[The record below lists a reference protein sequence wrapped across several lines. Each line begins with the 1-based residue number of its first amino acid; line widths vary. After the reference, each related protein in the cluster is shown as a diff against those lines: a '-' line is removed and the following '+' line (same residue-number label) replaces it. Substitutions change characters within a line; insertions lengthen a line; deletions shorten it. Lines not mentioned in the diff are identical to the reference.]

1 MNLFDLV
8 AKITLDTSDYDK
20 GLGDSSTKTQ
30 TFAQKIKT
38 GFANMSTAAK
48 IATGLAS
55 GAVVAFGKSCVE
67 SAATVKAQNAQFS
80 AAFGELQDTATEAF
94 NAMSEDTG
102 ILATRLKSEGT
113 KAFSQFKGAGLDAAD
128 ALERMDEFTRLAADG
143 AAYYDM
149 SLEETSELMRS
160 FIRGNTEAGD
170 RIGLFTSETQRNQ
183 AALDTLGKKYAD
195 CTEAEKQMIMLD
207 IASSIYESSG
217 AMGQASRE
225 ADGYENVIGN
235 LKEAW
240 AQFTA
245 VIGTPI
251 LSAVVPVLQNITSG
265 LTTMGQIVQQAGE
278 KFEELK
284 TRVQEAKQW
293 VDEHQAATALL
304 VTAFGALTLAILSYN
319 AAALAKRAADIAET
333 VSIAAL
339 IAMDY
344 AHAAAMGVATVAT
357 SAFGAVIGF
366 VTSPVTL
373 LMLAI
378 VALIAVGVA
387 LYQNWDTVKTKAGEA
402 WNAVTSTISGAVS
415 SAASFVS
422 EKFGNIKT
430 TVTTAWSSVKTNTS
444 SAMDSVKSSISSKLE
459 NAKSAASEK
468 LDSIKKA
475 FSEKMESAR
484 KAVKDA
490 IDKIK
495 GLFNFSWSL
504 PKLKLPHISI
514 SGSFSLYPPSVP
526 HFSISWY
533 RKAMDNAMLLSNPT
547 IFGMMNGNL
556 LGGGE
561 AGQEVVAGATTL
573 MRMIQD
579 AVGDSRDVSYTQ
591 IFNSPKALS
600 RREIRR
606 ETRNMVREIQAA
618 W

>member
-30 TFAQKIKT
+30 TFVQKIKT

-143 AAYYDM
+143 AAYYDI

-225 ADGYENVIGN
+225 ADGYENVVGN
-235 LKEAW
+235 LKESW
-240 AQFTA
+240 VQFKA
-245 VIGTPI
+245 AIGTPI

-284 TRVQEAKQW
+284 NRAQEAKQW
-293 VDEHQAATALL
+293 MDEHQAATALL

-319 AAALAKRAADIAET
+319 AAALAKLAADAAET

-387 LYQNWDTVKTKAGEA
+387 LYQNWDTVKAKAGEV
-402 WNAVTSTISGAVS
+402 WNAVTSAISGAVS

-430 TVTTAWSSVKTNTS
+430 TVTTAWNSVKTNTS
-444 SAMDSVKSSISSKLE
+444 NAINSVKTAISTGMNAAKSAVSSVLDAIKSAFSSKLE
-459 NAKSAASEK
+459 AAKTV
-468 LDSIKKA
+468 
-475 FSEKMESAR
+475 
-484 KAVKDA
+484 VKTV

-495 GLFNFSWSL
+495 GLFKFSWSL

-514 SGSFSLYPPSVP
+514 SGSFSLNPPSVP
-526 HFSISWY
+526 HFGISWY
-533 RKAMDNAMLLSNPT
+533 RKAMNNAMLLSSPT
-547 IFGMMNGNL
+547 IFGAMNGNL

-561 AGQEVVAGATTL
+561 AGQEVVAGANTL

-579 AVGDSRDVSYTQ
+579 AVGDRRDVSYTQ

>member
-20 GLGDSSTKTQ
+20 GPGDSSTKTQ
-30 TFAQKIKT
+30 TFVQKIKT

-67 SAATVKAQNAQFS
+67 SAAAVKAQNAQFS

-143 AAYYDM
+143 AAYYDI

-183 AALDTLGKKYAD
+183 VALDTLGKKYAD

-225 ADGYENVIGN
+225 ADGYENVVGN
-235 LKEAW
+235 LKESW
-240 AQFTA
+240 VQFKA
-245 VIGTPI
+245 AIGTPI

-265 LTTMGQIVQQAGE
+265 LTTMGQIAQQAGE

-293 VDEHQAATALL
+293 MDEHQAATALL

-344 AHAAAMGVATVAT
+344 AHAVAMGVATVAT

-387 LYQNWDTVKTKAGEA
+387 LYQNWDTVKAKAGEV
-402 WNAVTSTISGAVS
+402 WNAVTSVISGAVS

-430 TVTTAWSSVKTNTS
+430 TITTAWDSIKANTSNAINSVKTAISTGMNAAKSAVS
-444 SAMDSVKSSISSKLE
+444 SVLDAIKSAFSSKLE
-459 NAKSAASEK
+459 AAKTV
-468 LDSIKKA
+468 
-475 FSEKMESAR
+475 
-484 KAVKDA
+484 VKTV

-495 GLFNFSWSL
+495 GLFKFSWSL

-514 SGSFSLYPPSVP
+514 SGSFSLNPPSVP
-526 HFSISWY
+526 HFGISWY
-533 RKAMDNAMLLSNPT
+533 RKAMDNAMLLTNPT

-561 AGQEVVAGATTL
+561 AGQEVVAGANTL

-579 AVGDSRDVSYTQ
+579 AVGDRRDVSYTQ

-606 ETRNMVREIQAA
+606 ETRNMVREIQAV

>member
-30 TFAQKIKT
+30 TFVQKIKT

-183 AALDTLGKKYAD
+183 VALDTLGKKYAD

-225 ADGYENVIGN
+225 ADGYENVVGN
-235 LKEAW
+235 LKESW
-240 AQFTA
+240 VQFKA
-245 VIGTPI
+245 AIGTPI
-251 LSAVVPVLQNITSG
+251 LSAVVPVLQKITSG

-293 VDEHQAATALL
+293 MDEHQAATALL

-344 AHAAAMGVATVAT
+344 AHAVAMGVATVAT

-387 LYQNWDTVKTKAGEA
+387 LYQNWDTVKAKAGEV
-402 WNAVTSTISGAVS
+402 WNAVTSVISGAVS

-430 TVTTAWSSVKTNTS
+430 TITTAWDSIKTNTS
-444 SAMDSVKSSISSKLE
+444 NAINSVKTAVSTGMNAAKSAVSSVLDAIKSAFSSKLE
-459 NAKSAASEK
+459 AAKTV
-468 LDSIKKA
+468 
-475 FSEKMESAR
+475 
-484 KAVKDA
+484 VKTV

-495 GLFNFSWSL
+495 GLFKFSWSL

-514 SGSFSLYPPSVP
+514 SGSFSLNPPSVP
-526 HFSISWY
+526 HFGISWY

-561 AGQEVVAGATTL
+561 AGQEVVAGANTL
-573 MRMIQD
+573 MRMIQE
-579 AVGDSRDVSYTQ
+579 AVGDRRDVSYTQ

>member
-30 TFAQKIKT
+30 TFVQKIKT

-225 ADGYENVIGN
+225 ADGYENVVGN
-235 LKEAW
+235 LKESW
-240 AQFTA
+240 TQFTA

-251 LSAVVPVLQNITSG
+251 LAAVVPVLQNITSG

-293 VDEHQAATALL
+293 MDEHQAATALL
-304 VTAFGALTLAILSYN
+304 VTAFGALTLALLSYN
-319 AAALAKRAADIAET
+319 AAALAKRAADVAET

-514 SGSFSLYPPSVP
+514 SGSFSLNPPSVP

-561 AGQEVVAGATTL
+561 AGQEVVAGANTL
-573 MRMIQD
+573 MRMIQE
-579 AVGDSRDVSYTQ
+579 AVGDRRNVSYTQ
-591 IFNSPKALS
+591 VFNSPKALS

-606 ETRNMVREIQAA
+606 ETRNMVREIQTA

>member
-30 TFAQKIKT
+30 TFVQKIKT

-67 SAATVKAQNAQFS
+67 SAAAVKAQNAQFS

-225 ADGYENVIGN
+225 ADGYENVVGN
-235 LKEAW
+235 LKESW
-240 AQFTA
+240 VQFKA
-245 VIGTPI
+245 AIGTPI
-251 LSAVVPVLQNITSG
+251 LAAVVPVLQNITSG
-265 LTTMGQIVQQAGE
+265 LTTMGQIVQQACE

-293 VDEHQAATALL
+293 MDEHQAATVLL
-304 VTAFGALTLAILSYN
+304 VTAFGALTLALLSYN
-319 AAALAKRAADIAET
+319 AAALAKLAADAAET

-387 LYQNWDTVKTKAGEA
+387 LYQNWDTVKAKASEA

-430 TVTTAWSSVKTNTS
+430 TVTTAWNSVKTNTS
-444 SAMDSVKSSISSKLE
+444 NAINSVKTAISTGMNAAKSVVSSVLDAIKSAFSSKLE
-459 NAKSAASEK
+459 AAKTV
-468 LDSIKKA
+468 
-475 FSEKMESAR
+475 
-484 KAVKDA
+484 VKTV

-495 GLFNFSWSL
+495 GLFKFSWSL

-514 SGSFSLYPPSVP
+514 SGSFSLNPPSVP
-526 HFSISWY
+526 HFGISWY
-533 RKAMDNAMLLSNPT
+533 RKAMNNAMLLSNPT

-561 AGQEVVAGATTL
+561 AGQEVVAGANTL

-579 AVGDSRDVSYTQ
+579 AVGDRRDVSYTQ

-606 ETRNMVREIQAA
+606 ETRNMVREIQTA

>member
-225 ADGYENVIGN
+225 ADGYENVVGN
-235 LKEAW
+235 LKESW
-240 AQFTA
+240 TQFTA

-251 LSAVVPVLQNITSG
+251 LAAVVPVLQNITSG

-293 VDEHQAATALL
+293 MDEHQAATALL
-304 VTAFGALTLAILSYN
+304 VTAFGALTLALLSYN
-319 AAALAKRAADIAET
+319 AAALAKRAADVAET

-444 SAMDSVKSSISSKLE
+444 STMDSVKSSISSKLE

-514 SGSFSLYPPSVP
+514 SGSFSLNPPSVP

-533 RKAMDNAMLLSNPT
+533 RKAMNNAMLLSNPT

-561 AGQEVVAGATTL
+561 AGQEVVAGANTL
-573 MRMIQD
+573 MRMIQE
-579 AVGDSRDVSYTQ
+579 AVGDRRNVSYTQ
-591 IFNSPKALS
+591 VFNSPKALS

-606 ETRNMVREIQAA
+606 ETRNMVREIQTA

>member
-30 TFAQKIKT
+30 TLAQKIKT

-94 NAMSEDTG
+94 NTMSEDTG

-183 AALDTLGKKYAD
+183 AAIDTLGKKYAD

-225 ADGYENVIGN
+225 ADGYENVVGN

-284 TRVQEAKQW
+284 NRAQEAKQW
-293 VDEHQAATALL
+293 MDEHQAATALL

-357 SAFGAVIGF
+357 SAFGAVVGF

-373 LMLAI
+373 LMVAI

-430 TVTTAWSSVKTNTS
+430 TVTTAWNSVKTNTS

-514 SGSFSLYPPSVP
+514 SGSFSLNPPSVP

-561 AGQEVVAGATTL
+561 AGQEVVAGTNTL

-579 AVGDSRDVSYTQ
+579 AVGDRRDVSYTQ

>member
-30 TFAQKIKT
+30 TFVQKIKT

-225 ADGYENVIGN
+225 ADGYENVVGN
-235 LKEAW
+235 LKESW
-240 AQFTA
+240 TQFTA

-251 LSAVVPVLQNITSG
+251 LAAVVPVLQNITSG

-293 VDEHQAATALL
+293 MDEHQSATVLL
-304 VTAFGALTLAILSYN
+304 VTAFGALTLALLSYN
-319 AAALAKRAADIAET
+319 AAALAKLAADAAET

-373 LMLAI
+373 LMVAI

-387 LYQNWDTVKTKAGEA
+387 LYQNWDTVKAKAGEA
-402 WNAVTSTISGAVS
+402 WNAVTSTVSGAAS

-430 TVTTAWSSVKTNTS
+430 TVTTAWNSVKTNTS

-459 NAKSAASEK
+459 SAKSAASEK

-484 KAVKDA
+484 KAVKDV

-495 GLFNFSWSL
+495 GLFKFSWSL

-514 SGSFSLYPPSVP
+514 SGSFSLNPPSVP

-561 AGQEVVAGATTL
+561 AGQEVVAGANTL

-579 AVGDSRDVSYTQ
+579 AVGDRRDVSYTQ